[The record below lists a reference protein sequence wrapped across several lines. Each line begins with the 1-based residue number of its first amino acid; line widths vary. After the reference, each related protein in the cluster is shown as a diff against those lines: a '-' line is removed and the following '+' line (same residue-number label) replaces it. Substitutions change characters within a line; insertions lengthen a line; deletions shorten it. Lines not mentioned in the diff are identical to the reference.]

1 MDKTDIVRHYFGRE
15 QLLTPAALD
24 ELAGRGKVA
33 DMDSALTVID
43 KADLEQ
49 DSVKILKCL
58 QSRPREVD
66 TDMFLKFY
74 TSKYNKMRDI
84 FTARF
89 NRNFISLNKVDASRS
104 EIAVFGIVKE
114 VKDKTIE
121 LEDMTS
127 SVSVVFETPLEKVER
142 DDAVAIEGLS
152 GGKLIYGK
160 KVMFADVP
168 LRQPATGR
176 GKACFISDLRL
187 NEAPRKD
194 AEKFFSWFQKEGIGN
209 LFISGDTSDLPVLE
223 GIIQRYCSGKR
234 IFLAPGEAD
243 DKEYPR
249 LPVNIKGVTAL
260 SDPAMAEI
268 NGVKILVV
276 HNFDIT
282 MLRKRYLGRS
292 KSILPEDYL
301 VLEEV
306 PDIVH
311 CGHTGKP
318 FVQNYKSISIVN
330 SGSLL
335 DEFKPVVID
344 FATRDVRQ
352 AVI

>member
-1 MDKTDIVRHYFGRE
+1 MDKAEIVRHYFGRG

-24 ELAGRGKVA
+24 EMAAAGR
-33 DMDSALTVID
+33 MPETDSALLVID
-43 KADLEQ
+43 RSDLER
-49 DSVKILKCL
+49 DNIRILKCL
-58 QSRPREVD
+58 QDRPKEVD

-84 FTARF
+84 FTSRF
-89 NRNFISLNKVDASRS
+89 SKNFISLNKVDASRS
-104 EIAVFGIVKE
+104 EIAVFGIVKD
-114 VKDKTIE
+114 VKDKTVE

-142 DDAVAIEGLS
+142 DDAVAVEGIS
-152 GGKLIYGK
+152 GGKVIYGK
-160 KVMFADVP
+160 KIMFADVP
-168 LRQPATGR
+168 LRQPAIGT

-187 NEAPRKD
+187 SEAPRKD
-194 AEKFFSWFQKEGIGN
+194 AEKFFSWFQNQDIRN
-209 LFISGDTSDLPVLE
+209 LFISGDTGDIAALE
-223 GIIQRYCSGKR
+223 AIVRRHCSGKN

-249 LPVNIKGVTAL
+249 LPMKAEGVTAL
-260 SDPAMAEI
+260 SDPAMVEI
-268 NGVKILVV
+268 NGIKILVA
-276 HNFDIT
+276 HNFDIA

-301 VLEEV
+301 VLEDV

-318 FVQNYKSISIVN
+318 FVQNYKAITVVN

-344 FATRDVRQ
+344 FATREVKQ
-352 AVI
+352 VSL

>member
-1 MDKTDIVRHYFGRE
+1 MDKADIVRHYFDRQ

-24 ELAGRGKVA
+24 KLSAAGRLPET
-33 DMDSALTVID
+33 DSGLFVID
-43 KADLEQ
+43 KSDLEQ
-49 DSVKILKCL
+49 DNIRILKCL
-58 QSRPREVD
+58 QSRPKEVD

-89 NRNFISLNKVDASRS
+89 NKNFISLNKVDASRS
-104 EIAVFGIVKE
+104 EIAVFGIVKD

-142 DDAVAIEGLS
+142 DDAIAVEGVS
-152 GGKLIYGK
+152 GGKVIYGK
-160 KVMFADVP
+160 KIMFADVP
-168 LRQPATGR
+168 LRQPATGT

-187 NEAPRKD
+187 SEAPRKE
-194 AEKFFSWFQKEGIGN
+194 AEKFFSWFQNQDIRN
-209 LFISGDTSDLPVLE
+209 LFICGDTGDLAALE
-223 GIIQRYCSGKR
+223 AIVRRYCSGKN
-234 IFLAPGEAD
+234 IFVAPGEAD

-249 LPVNIKGVTAL
+249 LPLKTPSVTAL
-260 SDPAMAEI
+260 SDPAIVEI
-268 NGVKILVV
+268 NGIKILVI
-276 HNFDIT
+276 HNFEIG

-292 KSILPEDYL
+292 KSILPDDYL
-301 VLEEV
+301 VLEDV

-318 FVQNYKSISIVN
+318 FVQNYKAITIVN
-330 SGSLL
+330 SGSILE
-335 DEFKPVVID
+335 EFKPVVID
-344 FATRDVRQ
+344 FATREVRQ
-352 AVI
+352 AAL

>member
-1 MDKTDIVRHYFGRE
+1 M
-15 QLLTPAALD
+15 
-24 ELAGRGKVA
+24 
-33 DMDSALTVID
+33 
-43 KADLEQ
+43 
-49 DSVKILKCL
+49 
-58 QSRPREVD
+58 
-66 TDMFLKFY
+66 
-74 TSKYNKMRDI
+74 
-84 FTARF
+84 
-89 NRNFISLNKVDASRS
+89 
-104 EIAVFGIVKE
+104 
-114 VKDKTIE
+114 
-121 LEDMTS
+121 
-127 SVSVVFETPLEKVER
+127 
-142 DDAVAIEGLS
+142 
-152 GGKLIYGK
+152 
-160 KVMFADVP
+160 
-168 LRQPATGR
+168 
-176 GKACFISDLRL
+176 
-187 NEAPRKD
+187 
-194 AEKFFSWFQKEGIGN
+194 
-209 LFISGDTSDLPVLE
+209 PVLE
-223 GIIQRYCSGKR
+223 SIIQRYCSGKR

-260 SDPAMAEI
+260 SDPAMVEI